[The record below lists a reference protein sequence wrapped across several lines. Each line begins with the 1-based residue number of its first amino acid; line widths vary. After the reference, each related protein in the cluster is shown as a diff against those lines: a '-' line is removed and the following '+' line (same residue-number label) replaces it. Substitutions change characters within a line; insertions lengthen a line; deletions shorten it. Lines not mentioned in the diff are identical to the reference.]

1 MAPYQYLAEAQP
13 CGCDV
18 VIYEDQCTLDTL
30 KDFGTGLTC
39 LHENEYSAV
48 EVINPNNPPAGLKG
62 SINL

>member
-30 KDFGTGLTC
+30 KDFGTGLTGGRR
-39 LHENEYSAV
+39 S
-48 EVINPNNPPAGLKG
+48 KG
-62 SINL
+62 KNS